1 MVFNPNALGLDNGN
15 LYGLPSKFK
24 DAEVI
29 VFPVPWDVTVSY
41 GDGTSQAPDLIR
53 EESLQVDLFDLE
65 YGNFWEKGIFYLK
78 SSPVLLE
85 KCTKFRQFAVEAIK
99 LQEKGRTI
107 TDSFT
112 LKNNTEQINQACEE
126 MVDWVYKECNKV
138 LSEDKKLVLLG
149 GDHSTPL
156 GYLKALGDQYKD
168 FGILQI
174 DAHCDLREA
183 YEGFTF
189 SHASIMYNALKLESV
204 KSLTQVGIRDFCEE
218 EKDFAK
224 KSKKK
229 VNIFFDRDI
238 SYQMMEGKTWK
249 TICDEIVKTL
259 PENIYISF
267 DIDGLQQ
274 KYCPNTG
281 TPVAGGLEVDQVF
294 YLFYQVK
301 KAGKNI
307 IGMDLNEVGN
317 DVWDANVGARVLYRM
332 IGTWIGN

>member
-1 MVFNPNALGLDNGN
+1 MIFDPNALGLDNGN
-15 LYGLPSKFK
+15 LYGLPSTFK

-53 EESLQVDLFDLE
+53 EESLQVDLYDLE

-78 SSPVLLE
+78 SSPVILE
-85 KCTKFRQFAVEAIK
+85 KCTKNRQYAVEAIK

-107 TDSFT
+107 ADSFT
-112 LKNNTEQINQACEE
+112 LKSNTEQVNLACGE
-126 MVDWVYKECNKV
+126 MIDWVYRECGKV

-156 GYLKALGDQYKD
+156 GYLKALGDKYKD

-183 YEGFTF
+183 YEGFTY
-189 SHASIMYNALKLESV
+189 SHASIMYNALKLDCV
-204 KSLTQVGIRDFCEE
+204 KSLTQVGIRDFCED

-229 VNIFFDRDI
+229 VNIFFDRDM
-238 SYQMMEGKTWK
+238 SYQMIEGKTWK

-259 PENIYISF
+259 PKNIYISF

-294 YLFYQVK
+294 YLFNQVK

-332 IGTWIGN
+332 IGTWIGD

>member
-1 MVFNPNALGLDNGN
+1 MVFNRNALGLDNGN

-99 LQEKGRTI
+99 LQEKGRTVS
-107 TDSFT
+107 DSFT

-126 MVDWVYKECNKV
+126 MVDWVYKECNKL

>member
-1 MVFNPNALGLDNGN
+1 MTFDPNALGLDNGN
-15 LYGLPSKFK
+15 LYGLPSTFK

-29 VFPVPWDVTVSY
+29 VLPVPWDVTVSY
-41 GDGTSQAPDLIR
+41 GDGTSQAPYLIR

-78 SSPVLLE
+78 SSPVILE
-85 KCTKFRQFAVEAIK
+85 KCTKFRQYAVEAIK

>member
-1 MVFNPNALGLDNGN
+1 MTFDPNALGLDNGN
-15 LYGLPSKFK
+15 LYGLPSTFK

-53 EESLQVDLFDLE
+53 EESLQVDLYDLE

-78 SSPVLLE
+78 SSPVILE
-85 KCTKFRQFAVEAIK
+85 KCTKNRQYAVEAIK

-107 TDSFT
+107 ADSFT
-112 LKNNTEQINQACEE
+112 LKSNTEQVNLACGE
-126 MVDWVYKECNKV
+126 MIDWVYRECGKV
-138 LSEDKKLVLLG
+138 LSEDKKIVLLG

-156 GYLKALGDQYKD
+156 GYLKALGDKYKD

-183 YEGFTF
+183 YEGFTY
-189 SHASIMYNALKLESV
+189 SHASIMYNALKLDCV
-204 KSLTQVGIRDFCEE
+204 KSLTQVGIRDFCED

-229 VNIFFDRDI
+229 VNIFFDRDM
-238 SYQMMEGKTWK
+238 SYQMIEGKNWK
-249 TICDEIVKTL
+249 TICDDIVKTL
-259 PENIYISF
+259 PKNIYISF

-294 YLFYQVK
+294 YLFNQVK

-332 IGTWIGN
+332 IGTWIGD

>member
-1 MVFNPNALGLDNGN
+1 MTFDPNALGLDNGN
-15 LYGLPSKFK
+15 LYGLPSTFK

-29 VFPVPWDVTVSY
+29 VFPVSWDVTVSY

-78 SSPVLLE
+78 SSPVILE
-85 KCTKFRQFAVEAIK
+85 KCTKFRQYAVEAIK

-107 TDSFT
+107 ADSFT
-112 LKNNTEQINQACEE
+112 LKSNTEQINQACEE
-126 MVDWVYKECNKV
+126 MVDWVYKECNKI
-138 LSEDKKLVLLG
+138 LSEEKKLVLLG

-156 GYLKALGDQYKD
+156 GYLKALGERFKD
-168 FGILQI
+168 IGILQI

-183 YEGFTF
+183 YEGFTY
-189 SHASIMYNALKLESV
+189 SHASIMHNALKLEGI

-229 VNIFFDRDI
+229 VNIFFDRDMN
-238 SYQMMEGKTWK
+238 YQMIEGKTWK

-259 PENIYISF
+259 PKNIYISF

-294 YLFYQVK
+294 YLFNQVK

-307 IGMDLNEVGN
+307 IGMDLNEVGK